1 MSCFL
6 ALIQILLAR
15 IQVHLSHATLDR
27 FLYSIAGLFVVAICV
42 LTTSQAALRRIA
54 GQKSPRGTSCR
65 RGLFSFYFSCAIALC
80 LYFCIFVTGASS
92 INYFLETELGDLTSV
107 VIQLTVSRLLLWAL
121 RFVALM
127 HLDLVDTATLTT
139 INVVSFVVTVTVSLE
154 IRAARI
160 RPGRWGVLGDDE
172 RADGV
177 GDGVASALWNTC
189 VISFLICLFE
199 MCTCVLVCS
208 GNVWVTSTKFT
219 RIHVQTLGDVVKL
232 HDEYQIRQT
241 LFYSHL
247 LVEELAEVCT
257 CWMLALQALAMPVWT
272 VCTATWTGSL
282 TLSHFR
288 GERFVLVFVQLGIRL
303 MFELGSFGITVLLSK
318 SIVPVEINAVLRQLA
333 SKPMFFFVVGVMVS
347 QPVAFWPGSQL
358 CGERVANVLLLNE
371 CLLRSVNLDGRDACQ
386 PRFRWTTPAA
396 VDLMHQTNMTEDDLG
411 CSLVCNASL
420 PVGLQ
425 WEQVGSAEL
434 HSCAEIKNAALA
446 GALQETV
453 HFSKQDLDKFNARGL
468 SDDSCIKVQD
478 TYFKPTARRHCFSHC
493 DAAGQAFPSAFLHY

>member
-1 MSCFL
+1 M
-6 ALIQILLAR
+6 
-15 IQVHLSHATLDR
+15 
-27 FLYSIAGLFVVAICV
+27 
-42 LTTSQAALRRIA
+42 
-54 GQKSPRGTSCR
+54 
-65 RGLFSFYFSCAIALC
+65 
-80 LYFCIFVTGASS
+80 
-92 INYFLETELGDLTSV
+92 
-107 VIQLTVSRLLLWAL
+107 
-121 RFVALM
+121 
-127 HLDLVDTATLTT
+127 
-139 INVVSFVVTVTVSLE
+139 TVTVSLE

-189 VISFLICLFE
+189 IISFLICLFE

-219 RIHVQTLGDVVKL
+219 RIHVQTLGNVVKL

-425 WEQVGSAEL
+425 WKQVGPAEL